1 MDARYKLNFKKRRSG
16 KTNYKKRY
24 NLLLSKE
31 PRIAIR
37 ITNKQIIIQSIK
49 YNEKGDETIA
59 YATSRDLKSYG
70 WTHTPKNTP
79 TAYLTGLL
87 CAKRTYD
94 KKIKTAI
101 IDFGLHTTQKKGR
114 IFAAVKGILDGGIDL
129 AHDTEKD
136 IFPDEKRIT
145 GTHLKKDSTKDF
157 EKVKEN
163 ILNMKKEKDTKPKA
177 TKKTTAKP
185 PKKESKKKE

>member
-31 PRIAIR
+31 PRIVIR
-37 ITNKQIIIQSIK
+37 ITNKQIIIQSVK
-49 YNEKGDETIA
+49 YKEKGDETIA
-59 YATSRDLKSYG
+59 QANSKELTSYG
-70 WTHTPKNTP
+70 WTQTQKNTP
-79 TAYLTGLL
+79 SAYLTGLL
-87 CAKRTYD
+87 CAKRSID

-101 IDFGLHTTQKKGR
+101 IDFGLHTTHAKGR
-114 IFAAVKGILDGGIDL
+114 IFAAVKGIIDGGITI

-145 GTHLKKDSTKDF
+145 GTHLKKDSTKEY

-163 ILNMKKEKDTKPKA
+163 ILKMKKEKDTKPKA

-185 PKKESKKKE
+185 PKKETKKK